1 MKEWISCLDRVKK
14 NKLEEQNCEQ
24 PEWTAWHLC
33 SEMHIRLQR
42 SVGQMYWIVL
52 SSWFPNG
59 IAATDLNE
67 TAPLEWPH
75 PCNITSFLQAIV
87 AGVGELTNPNWA
99 CEFVLEGTI
108 NLNRED
114 VNLRTIGSSHTS
126 LFGPKNQKGLLAIGV
141 KSEEILST
149 SPLVAES
156 SSDWVQQT
164 LWEKDFISCILFY
177 PQYSVWH
184 TQ

>member
-1 MKEWISCLDRVKK
+1 
-14 NKLEEQNCEQ
+14 
-24 PEWTAWHLC
+24 
-33 SEMHIRLQR
+33 MHIHLQR

-75 PCNITSFLQAIV
+75 PCNVTSFLQAMV
-87 AGVGELTNPNWA
+87 ACVGELTKPNWA
-99 CEFVLEGTI
+99 CEFVLEVTI

-114 VNLRTIGSSHTS
+114 VNLRTIGGSHTS
-126 LFGPKNQKGLLAIGV
+126 LFGPENQKGLLAIGV

-149 SPLVAES
+149 SPLMAES
-156 SSDWVQQT
+156 SSDWVQQSS
-164 LWEKDFISCILFY
+164 WEKDSLYLAYYFIPNVVCDTFNNY
-177 PQYSVWH
+177 FVQWMDK
-184 TQ
+184 